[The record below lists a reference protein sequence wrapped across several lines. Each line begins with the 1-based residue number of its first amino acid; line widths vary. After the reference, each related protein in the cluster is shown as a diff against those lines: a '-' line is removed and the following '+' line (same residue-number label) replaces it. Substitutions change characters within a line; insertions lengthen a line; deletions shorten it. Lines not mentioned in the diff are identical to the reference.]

1 MTEKVVP
8 IFIGHGNA
16 FDVDLYL
23 NQYCS
28 AYFYSRG
35 YMCFGPTLTHVIA
48 CPNLGAGLS
57 SSKWT

>member
-1 MTEKVVP
+1 VP